1 MELKK
6 NERSIL
12 AFFPSSTMAL
22 KAREAL
28 KKAHIVEDEGSI
40 QIDKISQFG
49 VVVDAQYNNPVN
61 NAITQT
67 GPTIFSNS
75 AGIDDGANP
84 LLAAND
90 TEMGR
95 GINSDNLADGESFM
109 ITMVTTHDKVDQAV
123 AIIKSN
129 GGRV

>member
-1 MELKK
+1 VELNK

-12 AFFPSSTMAL
+12 AFFPSSTMAQ
-22 KAREAL
+22 KAVEAL
-28 KKAHIVEDEGSI
+28 KNAGLVPDEGNI
-40 QIDKISQFG
+40 QIDQISKFG
-49 VVVDAQYNNPVN
+49 VINDSEYNNPVN
-61 NAITQT
+61 NALTLH
-67 GPTIFSNS
+67 GPTLYSNS
-75 AGIDDGANP
+75 AGIDDGLNP

-95 GINSDNLADGESFM
+95 GINSDNLAGGESFM
-109 ITMVTTHDKVDQAV
+109 LTLMTTHDKVERAV

>member
-1 MELKK
+1 MELNK

-28 KKAHIVEDEGSI
+28 WKAHLVSDEGNI
-40 QIDKISQFG
+40 QIDRISRFG
-49 VVVDAQYNNPVN
+49 VVDDSSYDNPVN
-61 NAITQT
+61 SAITLH
-67 GPTIFSNS
+67 GPTIYSNS
-75 AGIDDGANP
+75 EGIDDGANP
-84 LLAAND
+84 LMAAND
-90 TEMGR
+90 TETGR
-95 GINSDNLADGESFM
+95 GINSDNLAGGEAFM
-109 ITMVTTHDKVDQAV
+109 LTLVTTQDNVEQAV

>member
-1 MELKK
+1 VELNK

-28 KKAHIVEDEGSI
+28 WKAHLVSDEGNI
-40 QIDKISQFG
+40 QIDRISRFG
-49 VVVDAQYNNPVN
+49 VVDDSSYDNPVN
-61 NAITQT
+61 SAITLH
-67 GPTIFSNS
+67 GPTIYSNS
-75 AGIDDGANP
+75 EGIDDGANP
-84 LLAAND
+84 LMAAND
-90 TEMGR
+90 TETGR
-95 GINSDNLADGESFM
+95 GINSDNLAGGEAFM
-109 ITMVTTHDKVDQAV
+109 LTLVTTQDNVEQAV